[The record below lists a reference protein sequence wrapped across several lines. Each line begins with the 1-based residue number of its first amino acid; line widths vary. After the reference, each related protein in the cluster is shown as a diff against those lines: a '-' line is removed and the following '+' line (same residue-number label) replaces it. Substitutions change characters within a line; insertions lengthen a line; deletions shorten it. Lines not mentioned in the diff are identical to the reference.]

1 MGVIPSYLIEQI
13 RNSNDIVEVIGSYF
27 PLKKSGANY
36 FALCPFHKEKTPSF
50 CVNPQ
55 KQIFYCF
62 GCHKGGNVITF
73 IMEYENLNFVEAVK
87 KLADRVNIP
96 IEIEDKPEAGIKRLK
111 EQLYE
116 IHVLIAERW
125 HNCLLNEAAGEPARE
140 YLKKRNLSEEAIKIF
155 KIGYAPD
162 NWDDTLN
169 WGISKGYS
177 AELLEKAG
185 LIIKKEGTDRYYDRF
200 RGRLMFPIWDEQG
213 RVVAFSGRVIS
224 GDEKTAKYVNSPE
237 TPIFIKSKVFYGLD
251 KTKRAILEAGY
262 AIVCEGQID
271 LISCYMGGIRNV
283 VAPQGTAFT
292 TEHAMILK
300 RYTSEVVL
308 CFDSDSAGQD
318 AAVRAFPHLA
328 SEGLSVK
335 VAFVPSPHDPDSY
348 IKNYGAEEFKKL
360 IQNALVF
367 YDYYLERLCRDNDVS
382 TDRGKIIVV
391 HEFGAMLKRTASPI
405 LMEVYRNKLA
415 GRLGLS
421 PQAIA
426 DEIKKVK
433 IQQNIT
439 ATDSEPIPEKEK
451 NQPVSKDDLWLL
463 RLALL
468 YDECA
473 GVFQKYLNLEW
484 ISDLRVRYI
493 LSKRLF
499 RESEWRG
506 VAEFIEEVETPEFA
520 AIVTEATIDT
530 IQIPNPV
537 KQSQDIVLKFRN
549 KYLDKKISELKMK
562 LFEAGS
568 GDEEKN
574 KILSEISSLQIQKRL
589 PLQPIEEPT
598 K

>member
-13 RNSNDIVEVIGSYF
+13 RNSNDIVDVIGSYF

-87 KLADRVNIP
+87 RLADRANITL
-96 IEIEDKPEAGIKRLK
+96 EIEDKPEAGIKRLK
-111 EQLYE
+111 EQLFE
-116 IHVLIAERW
+116 IHALIAERW

-140 YLKKRNLSEEAIKIF
+140 YLKKRNISEEAIKIF

-162 NWDDTLN
+162 SWDDTIN
-169 WGISKGYS
+169 WGASRGYS
-177 AELLEKAG
+177 PELLEKAG
-185 LIIKKEGTDRYYDRF
+185 LVIKKEGTDKYYDRF

-237 TPIFIKSKVFYGLD
+237 TPIFTKSRIFYGLD
-251 KTKRAILEAGY
+251 KTKRAILESGF

-271 LISCYMGGIRNV
+271 LISCYMGGVRNV

-292 TEHAMILK
+292 AEHAMILK
-300 RYTSEVVL
+300 RYTGEVVL

-328 SEGLSVK
+328 NEGISVK

-360 IQNALVF
+360 ILNAPGF
-367 YDYYLERLCRDNDVS
+367 YDYYLEKLCADNDVS
-382 TDRGKIIVV
+382 SDRGKINVV
-391 HEFGAMLKRTASPI
+391 QEFGAMLKRTASPV

-421 PQAIA
+421 PQAVA

-433 IQQNIT
+433 VQSNIAT
-439 ATDSEPIPEKEK
+439 ADTETPSESEK
-451 NQPVSKDDLWLL
+451 NLPISKDDLWLL

-468 YDECA
+468 YNECA
-473 GVFQKYLNLEW
+473 DIFQKYFNPEW

-506 VAEFIEEVETPEFA
+506 VAEFVEEVDTPEFA
-520 AIVTEATIDT
+520 AIITEATIET
-530 IQIPNPV
+530 ISIPNPV
-537 KQSQDIVLKFRN
+537 KQSQDITLKYRN

-562 LFEAGS
+562 LFQTGIS
-568 GDEEKN
+568 DEEKN
-574 KILSEISSLQIQKRL
+574 KLLSEISAMQVQKRL
-589 PLQPIEEPT
+589 PLQPLEESAE
-598 K
+598 